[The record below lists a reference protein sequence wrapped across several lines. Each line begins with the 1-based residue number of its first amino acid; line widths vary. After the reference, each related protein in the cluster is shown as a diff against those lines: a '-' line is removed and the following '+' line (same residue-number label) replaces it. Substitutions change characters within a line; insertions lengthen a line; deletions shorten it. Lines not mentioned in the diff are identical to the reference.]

1 LQRLEAAKARVA
13 PNHAKKAQIAP
24 EYLEKIKKF
33 GAA

>member
-13 PNHAKKAQIAP
+13 PKYAIKAKIAP
-24 EYLEKIKKF
+24 EYLEKMKKF